1 MDSPVNPKG
10 YKQRLGQR
18 GEEIAVNY
26 LRQQGYTILTR
37 NWRCPRGEID
47 IVACEGETLAFVEVR
62 TRRGDCFGTPE
73 ESITPAKQ
81 AKLVELAQSYLQ
93 EAELEE
99 VDWRIDVVAIEVGKR
114 GEVKRVTLIRNAVWG
129 S

>member
-1 MDSPVNPKG
+1 MGSPLNSKG

-18 GEEIAVNY
+18 GEEIAVGY

-37 NWRCPRGEID
+37 NWRCPVGEID
-47 IVACEGETLAFVEVR
+47 IVAREGETLTFVEVR

-73 ESITPAKQ
+73 ESITLAKQ

-93 EAELEE
+93 EAKLEE
-99 VDWRIDVVAIEVGKR
+99 VDWRIDVVAIEMGKR
-114 GEVKRVTLIRNAVWG
+114 GEVKRVALIRNAVWG